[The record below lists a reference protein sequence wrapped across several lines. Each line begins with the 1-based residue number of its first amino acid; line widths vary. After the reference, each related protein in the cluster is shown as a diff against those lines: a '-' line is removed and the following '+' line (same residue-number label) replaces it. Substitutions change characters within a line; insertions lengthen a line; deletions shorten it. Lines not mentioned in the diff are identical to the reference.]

1 MKIIEKKKEN
11 IPIVLEQDVALEQ
24 DGKKIILEKGDK
36 IRILSEAI
44 PQEKLVR
51 AIVRDEV
58 SRNYIPNEGKKEY
71 GFKDE
76 DIIGW
81 FATSQ
86 NPAGGWLILK
96 ASDYDKREFGTE
108 VFRSYSTWT
117 NSTNIV
123 KFNLLTGMFAFVDA
137 QYYSDT
143 ASVRFERMTKYS
155 RLFIEPIQTAFEE
168 FNIV

>member
-1 MKIIEKKKEN
+1 MKLKEN
-11 IPIVLEQDVALEQ
+11 IV
-24 DGKKIILEKGDK
+24 KIQEEVRINQGNQEVILEKGDK

-51 AIVRDEV
+51 ATVWDEV
-58 SRNYIPNEGKKEY
+58 SRNHIPNEGKKEY

-81 FATSQ
+81 FATSH
-86 NPAGGWLILK
+86 NPASGWLILK
-96 ASDYDKREFGTE
+96 ANDFDKREFGTE
-108 VFRSYSTWT
+108 VFRSYSEWT

-123 KFNLLTGMFAFVDA
+123 RFNLLTGMFAFVDA

-143 ASVRFERMTKYS
+143 DSVRFERMTKYN
-155 RLFIEPIQTAFEE
+155 RLFIEPTQTAFEE
-168 FNIV
+168 FNII